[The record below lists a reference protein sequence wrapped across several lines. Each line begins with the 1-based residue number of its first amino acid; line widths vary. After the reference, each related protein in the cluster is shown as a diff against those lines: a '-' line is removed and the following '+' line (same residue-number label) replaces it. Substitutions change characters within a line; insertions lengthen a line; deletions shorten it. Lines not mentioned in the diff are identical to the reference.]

1 MKVCSRFL
9 FPTLTQ
15 SPKRLLYITEALPQ
29 TEEEKEIHANVSA
42 VLNKGPDI
50 LEKLST
56 YVGCEELI
64 RKVFFVQNFFKF
76 KLYY

>member
-1 MKVCSRFL
+1 MGGLISYISSQNHSEDIFL
-9 FPTLTQ
+9 DFEKAQ
-15 SPKRLLYITEALPQ
+15 PQ

-56 YVGCEELI
+56 YAGCEEHI
-64 RKVFFVQNFFKF
+64 RKVFF
-76 KLYY
+76 